1 MLTHTIPGAAPGAGV
16 LVEGATVFFNGAVAA
31 GAAVGAGVGLFDLNQ
46 ERLAGV
52 GEIVAGAGD
61 TAGAAAVAG
70 AFFLCLGLGTLGD
83 ASGLAAG
90 VGDWATNEVT
100 ENPIR
105 VISRPINLFM
115 AGAYR
120 RGQAVYKAN
129 VGMKTRRSPQHQQP
143 RGIVLLR
150 VAEEPKLS
158 GYG

>member
-1 MLTHTIPGAAPGAGV
+1 M
-16 LVEGATVFFNGAVAA
+16 LVEGATVFFPGAVAA
-31 GAAVGAGVGLFDLNQ
+31 GEAVGAGVGLFDLNQ

-52 GEIVAGAGD
+52 GETVAGAGD

-70 AFFLCLGLGTLGD
+70 AFFLCLGD

-100 ENPIR
+100 ENPIS

-120 RGQAVYKAN
+120 
-129 VGMKTRRSPQHQQP
+129 
-143 RGIVLLR
+143 
-150 VAEEPKLS
+150 
-158 GYG
+158 